1 MELPP
6 DRDAKPSSPLV
17 RLPSE
22 LISYAYFIC
31 VVIMGYEVVMRY
43 GFNAPRLWVQDT
55 VVMLVGSCFALGGIV
70 VLYEGAH
77 IRITAIYDNVPEA
90 LQRWLDVL
98 AALVSM
104 LYLGLLTYGAWAN
117 AQMSWRLWE
126 TTGTGWNSPLPMVLK
141 TALLVS
147 AGLMAIV
154 ATVQVIHS
162 IKRIRG

>member
-6 DRDAKPSSPLV
+6 DSDKKPSSPLV
-17 RLPSE
+17 RIPSE

-31 VVIMGYEVVMRY
+31 VVSMGYEVVMRY

-70 VLYEGAH
+70 VLYESAH

-90 LQRWLDVL
+90 VQRWLDVL
-98 AALVSM
+98 AALVAT
-104 LYLGLLTYGAWAN
+104 LYLGLLTFGAWVN
-117 AQMSWRLWE
+117 AQMSWRLGE
-126 TTGTGWNSPLPMVLK
+126 TTGTGWDSPLPMVLK
-141 TALLVS
+141 TVLLIS
-147 AGLMAIV
+147 AALMAFV
-154 ATVQVIHS
+154 ATTQVIHS